1 MRMKVKTTRHTGKS
15 NQTLI
20 FLHMPKT
27 GGTTMHAILRRQ
39 YRAENTFRTKPEQ
52 HWESLRDFREF
63 SDEAKAKIQLITGH
77 MRFGIHEHLNR
88 PSYYLTFLR
97 DTVQRVISYYYYILG
112 YQNHYLH
119 QKIKSGNM
127 SLGDVLESGVSR
139 EFNNFQTRRISGQ
152 DRVDYG
158 CCSNEMLD
166 MAIRNIDQ
174 YFPVVG
180 LTEKFDES
188 LILMS
193 NHCKWKFPYYT
204 KLNVGKNKPAKPSM
218 SDKVI
223 ETIAHFNDLD
233 IKLYDYAN
241 RRLQKQVSN
250 LGSAFLA
257 QMKMFRIMNYSYEL
271 FHSLRHRSPQF
282 IVLALADSY
291 LLDSAINAI

>member
-1 MRMKVKTTRHTGKS
+1 MKMKVKTPRHTGKR

-27 GGTTMHAILRRQ
+27 GGTTMHAILKRQ
-39 YRAENTFRTKPEQ
+39 YRVENTFRTNPEQ
-52 HWESLRDFREF
+52 HWESLRMFREF
-63 SDEAKAKIQLITGH
+63 SDEAKAKIELITGH
-77 MRFGIHEHLNR
+77 MRFGIHEYINR
-88 PSYYLTFLR
+88 PSYYLSFLR
-97 DTVQRVISYYYYILG
+97 DPVQRVISYYYYILG

-127 SLGDVLESGVSR
+127 SLEDVLESGVSR
-139 EFNNFQTRRISGQ
+139 EFNNFQIRRISGQ

-193 NHCKWKFPYYT
+193 NYCRWKFPYYT
-204 KLNVGKNKPAKPSM
+204 RLNVGKNKPPKHDIT
-218 SDKVI
+218 DKVI
-223 ETIAHFNDLD
+223 ESIKQFNDLD
-233 IKLYDYAN
+233 IKLYNYASQK
-241 RRLQKQVSN
+241 LQEQVTE
-250 LGSAFLA
+250 LGTAFAA

-271 FHSLRHRSPQF
+271 FHSLRHRSRQF
-282 IVLALADSY
+282 IVLALADPCV
-291 LLDSAINAI
+291 LDAAINAI